1 MRWAGQVARVGD
13 RRRSYRILAGKIQEK
28 IEVGVDGK
36 IILKWTF
43 KGWDEVVRT
52 ALICLV
58 ASYCECGGETLNSI
72 KWWNLFTS

>member
-43 KGWDEVVRT
+43 KGWGEVVRT

-58 ASYCECGGETLNSI
+58 AGCCECGGETLNSI